1 MAKVRYHFD
10 HDSLTIK
17 KVKLTYKDYLKKA
30 LWYLS
35 ISIAF
40 SGLVLL
46 IAYTFFPSPGEKKLA
61 REKEEMN
68 LQFQLMNDQLNDME
82 AVLRDLEKRDDN
94 IYRVIFEADPVP
106 KSIRQAGFGGVD
118 RYSDLSGHD
127 YTDMIVDTRKRL
139 DKISRQL
146 YVQSKS
152 FDEVYKMAK
161 NKEKMLASIPA
172 IVPIQNGTKRIVS
185 GYGYRVHPIYKTLRM
200 HTGIDIASSR
210 GTPVYASGDG
220 VVVSP
225 PGRGR
230 GYGIRVIIDHGYGY
244 KSMYA
249 HLTKKVVRYG
259 EKVKR
264 GQIIGYVGSTGLSV
278 APHLHYEVIKNNK
291 KVNPVNYFYN
301 DLTPEEYEKVLEVS
315 SRVTQSLS

>member
-10 HDSLTIK
+10 HESLTIK
-17 KVKLTYKDYLKKA
+17 KVKFTFKDYLKKA

-82 AVLRDLEKRDDN
+82 AVLRDLENRDDN

-106 KSIRQAGFGGVD
+106 QSIRQAGFGGID
-118 RYSDLSGHD
+118 RYDNLSGHD
-127 YTDMIVDTRKRL
+127 YTDMIIDTRKRL

-220 VVVSP
+220 VVVNP

-249 HLTKKVVRYG
+249 HLTKKVVKYG

>member
-10 HDSLTIK
+10 HDSLIIK
-17 KVKLTYKDYLKKA
+17 KVKFTFRDYLKKA

-82 AVLRDLEKRDDN
+82 VVLRDLEKRDDN

-106 KSIRQAGFGGVD
+106 KSIRQAGFGGID
-118 RYSDLSGHD
+118 RYSDLGGHD
-127 YTDMIVDTRKRL
+127 YADMIIDTRKRL
-139 DKISRQL
+139 DKMSKQL

-172 IVPIQNGTKRIVS
+172 IVPIQNGTKRLVS
-185 GYGYRVHPIYKTLRM
+185 GFGYRVHPIYKTLRM

-210 GTPVYASGDG
+210 GTPIYASGDG

-249 HLTKKVVRYG
+249 HLSKKAVKYG

-301 DLTPEEYEKVLEVS
+301 DLTPEEYEKVLEIS